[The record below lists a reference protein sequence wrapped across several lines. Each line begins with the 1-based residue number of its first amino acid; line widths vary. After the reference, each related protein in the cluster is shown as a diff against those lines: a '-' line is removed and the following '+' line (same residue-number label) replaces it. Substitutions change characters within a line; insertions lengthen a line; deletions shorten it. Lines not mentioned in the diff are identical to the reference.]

1 MGKIRFALTVLLM
14 LFACLQASA
23 EDPQPFDTLA
33 KEAIL
38 IDAKSGNVFF
48 EKDADLAV
56 PPASMSKLMTQTI
69 VFDLLKK
76 GDLKLDQEYII
87 SQEAW
92 KRGGQAAGSS
102 TMYANPNSK
111 VSIDNLLHGAIIQ
124 SANDA
129 CIALAEGIAGTET
142 AFASRMMNKAKE
154 LGLKNSS
161 FANSTGL
168 PDPNQR
174 MSVRDLSILARY
186 IIQNHPDYFKIY
198 GQSEFTWNKIT
209 QQNRNPMLKEYP
221 GADGMK
227 TGFTKEAGYGLVGTA
242 MRDGRRLIMVVAGL
256 DSLNTRRAESQKL
269 MDWGFGQ
276 FKTISVYEAGD
287 VVTRARVWGGQER
300 WVNLVTPNSFKIALA
315 PFEQDKAEMKM
326 SYSGP
331 LLAPIKAGTQVGTL
345 SILVDGKAVADAP
358 LNVANDVAA
367 TESMWKKASDSA
379 LIMLFGG

>member
-287 VVTRARVWGGQER
+287 VVTHARVWGGQER